1 MSLSSSAMS
10 LEKSLP
16 SAAVKAILDRLET
29 LPEDGQTFDF
39 RLRASDRDRH
49 VVLALIHCGARARH
63 EVGAVLA
70 ELDAEKARADAAEVR
85 CLRAEE
91 RIASLVTQV
100 EAAEARERR
109 GARSALTGLPAG
121 EARPGLRGSPSPS
134 LPQYTGNPAGGGAPS
149 ACPGYGCVHPRAC
162 RLYTRPLGV
171 PATLD
176 VDSFPFCTAPP
187 PNRLSG
193 SVAPTGGAWPPMTVP
208 QIPVLGVSMTW
219 HWLPMGFPVLSPYVP
234 AGVLQA

>member
-100 EAAEARERR
+100 EAAEAREREAENER
-109 GARSALTGLPAG
+109 D
-121 EARPGLRGSPSPS
+121 EARDWVALLLASP
-134 LPQYTGNPAGGGAPS
+134 QGKPA
-149 ACPGYGCVHPRAC
+149 
-162 RLYTRPLGV
+162 
-171 PATLD
+171 PA
-176 VDSFPFCTAPP
+176 
-187 PNRLSG
+187 
-193 SVAPTGGAWPPMTVP
+193 
-208 QIPVLGVSMTW
+208 
-219 HWLPMGFPVLSPYVP
+219 
-234 AGVLQA
+234 

>member
-100 EAAEARERR
+100 EAAEAREREAENER
-109 GARSALTGLPAG
+109 D
-121 EARPGLRGSPSPS
+121 EARDWVRRLHHGNVLTCVYCGHAYPPG
-134 LPQYTGNPAGGGAPS
+134 TPS
-149 ACPGYGCVHPRAC
+149 ANDEALRAHIAVCEKHPLRTAEAERDEARAA
-162 RLYTRPLGV
+162 LLLASPQGK
-171 PATLD
+171 PA
-176 VDSFPFCTAPP
+176 
-187 PNRLSG
+187 
-193 SVAPTGGAWPPMTVP
+193 
-208 QIPVLGVSMTW
+208 
-219 HWLPMGFPVLSPYVP
+219 P
-234 AGVLQA
+234 A